1 MRSKTPEELEEER
14 KLFTPEERKIFNQDA
29 GKASRKEE
37 ARKEDAGKASRILE
51 YFNNNKKKKNKKNN
65 NNSGGIDLLSENK
78 NKNNDTQL
86 SENHDDETPA

>member
-14 KLFTPEERKIFNQDA
+14 KLFTQEERKIFNQDA
-29 GKASRKEE
+29 RRKEE

-65 NNSGGIDLLSENK
+65 NNKHSGGIDLLSENK